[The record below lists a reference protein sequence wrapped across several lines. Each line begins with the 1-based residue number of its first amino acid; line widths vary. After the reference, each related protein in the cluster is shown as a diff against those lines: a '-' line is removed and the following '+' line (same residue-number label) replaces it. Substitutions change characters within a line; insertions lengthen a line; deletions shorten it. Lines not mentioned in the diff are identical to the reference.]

1 MRAKVSLVVF
11 QLFII
16 ASVVISTSRLSLGQA
31 AAAAAA
37 SGQDA
42 VDPRALLDLA
52 KSRPS
57 YFEFTT
63 VKNNK
68 GEYVNK
74 RVGDGKRTGDDETAE
89 AAKLIAQGADLNAID
104 DAGGNP
110 SDRCVVVEEAFAGK
124 APD

>member
-16 ASVVISTSRLSLGQA
+16 ASVVISTSRLSLGQ
-31 AAAAAA
+31 AAAAA